1 MRSTGI
7 RSSSLKRGDLVQ
19 EVNFSGVYLPAALV
33 WAGIA
38 FLLSSVTSRTLSRMG
53 FYALVWHRA
62 LFDVVL
68 FVLFW
73 GAISAVAYH
82 MAFESGG

>member
-1 MRSTGI
+1 M
-7 RSSSLKRGDLVQ
+7 L
-19 EVNFSGVYLPAALV
+19 EVNLSGVYLPAVLV

-38 FLLSSVTSRTLSRMG
+38 FLLSSVTFRAVSRMG

-62 LFDVVL
+62 LFNVAV

-73 GAISAVAYH
+73 GAISAVGYH
-82 MAFESGG
+82 MAFRSGGWAF